1 MDWKNWKLW
10 VAIAA
15 IVLVIV
21 GTVLFFT
28 VPGFKN
34 AIIAIFA
41 GIAGLALAFGIG
53 YWLGGKNAQKEE
65 K

>member
-10 VAIAA
+10 VAVAA
-15 IVLVIV
+15 VVLVIV

-28 VPGFKN
+28 VSGFKN
-34 AIIAIFA
+34 AIITIFA

-53 YWLGGKNAQKEE
+53 YWLGGKNTKKEE